1 MRSAPALSL
10 GPPEGAA
17 APASCRLSVT
27 QPPTPPPLPI
37 GRRGGPGP
45 FQLRLPRMDR
55 PGGRGRGGRVRPAV
69 SYGGGPAGGRAG
81 ASWLT
86 LCSLARA
93 PSRRLWG
100 SRGSPSGRRYSL
112 APTSSQSFPGSVP
125 PSRVPPSTEWPRR
138 RFGESP
144 GRRRVVFKPC

>member
-69 SYGGGPAGGRAG
+69 SYGGGPGRAG